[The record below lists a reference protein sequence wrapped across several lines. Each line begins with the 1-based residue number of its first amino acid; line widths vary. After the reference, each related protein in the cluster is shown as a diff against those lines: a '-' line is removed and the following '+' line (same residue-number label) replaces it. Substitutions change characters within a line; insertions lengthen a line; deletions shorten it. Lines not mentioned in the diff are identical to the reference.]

1 MVINKWVSQKKKGWQ
16 RNKKCQRHLNEDQ
29 QNKFTK
35 HKIHMVTLE
44 GQKETFT
51 TQTLPRKAN

>member
-1 MVINKWVSQKKKGWQ
+1 MGLTKKKKGWQ
-16 RNKKCQRHLNEDQ
+16 KNKKCQRHLNEDQ